1 MPAGLTLSAHRSA
14 AHVALYVLEGTL
26 QVSLAAQ
33 PPRSAG
39 PGAFVFVPAHTT
51 CQWRAASPV
60 RALVFHLGGGFADA
74 LAQAGGEVSA

>member
-33 PPRSAG
+33 PPRTAG

-51 CQWRAASPV
+51 CQWQATADPV
-60 RALVFHLGGGFADA
+60 RALMFHLGGGFADA
-74 LAQAGGEVSA
+74 LA